1 MYGSSSTPVF
11 WFLCM
16 CTCVCERGEREFAV
30 KLEGSRPYHPHL
42 NQEKR
47 DLCSNFMLFAH
58 KKSLDLKL
66 ICASVVELLRF
77 S

>member
-1 MYGSSSTPVF
+1 MYESSSTVF
-11 WFLCM
+11 WFPCM

-30 KLEGSRPYHPHL
+30 KLEGSRPCHPHL

-47 DLCSNFMLFAH
+47 DLCSNFMLFAN
-58 KKSLDLKL
+58 KKSLTLNPYMQ
-66 ICASVVELLRF
+66 SVVELLRF